1 MWAVAPEM
9 RVAPIYRQYSQP
21 LPQPAMIYRS
31 QPLYYNR
38 VLYRRDR
45 PCCTDICDRCC
56 DDCCGCVLSSFLRV
70 WCMLSLTR
78 GDGLVPSAVASRPF
92 TEEHTICS
100 SNAVILDVIFI
111 THLIPAPHAVLSEA
125 SSGPGDS
132 VPFRH
137 PACFVVA
144 AASPLSPN
152 RVHVRSHNAYSLSDF
167 SRSTS
172 HATERWRSNSKLIC
186 HIHYLPI

>member
-56 DDCCGCVLSSFLRV
+56 DDCCGCVLSSLLRV

-78 GDGLVPSAVASRPF
+78 GNGLVPSAVASRPF

-111 THLIPAPHAVLSEA
+111 AHLI
-125 SSGPGDS
+125 
-132 VPFRH
+132 PFRH

-152 RVHVRSHNAYSLSDF
+152 RVHVRSHNAYLLSDF

-186 HIHYLPI
+186 HIFIICLSNLDYMRDGSGRGMVREM